1 MRAPIPES
9 MQALRFHK
17 TGGPEVLQLER
28 VPTPRP
34 SDGEV
39 LIEVHATAINPS
51 DVKNVAGS
59 MPQTRP
65 PRTPGRDFAGRVVA
79 GPESWMGAEVFG
91 TSGELGFIRDGA
103 HAEYVVARLDGVL
116 RKPATLSMIEAASI
130 GVPYVTAW
138 EGLRRAGLQAGD
150 TVLLVGGTGAVGRAT
165 AQLARWSGARVL
177 STARGAA
184 VSDTAFRS
192 MVDRVIDPEHEDLAS
207 VVKEATGGR
216 GVDIVYNIVGGPTF
230 GPSVAS
236 LAIGGRLVAVAS
248 TPETEVRFDLL
259 AFYRRELQFI
269 GVNSLLLTDAEAAR
283 ILGRLLPGFLSGAL
297 SVTAVQT
304 VPLRDAV
311 TAYRD
316 VPQRGARKHVLLP
329 RSGR

>member
-1 MRAPIPES
+1 MNLSIPES

-28 VPTPRP
+28 VPTPQPRY
-34 SDGEV
+34 GEV

-79 GPESWMGAEVFG
+79 GPDSWLGAEVFG
-91 TSGELGFIRDGA
+91 TSGELGFVRDGA
-103 HAEYVVARLDGVL
+103 HAEYVVARADGVQ
-116 RKPATLSMIEAASI
+116 RKPATLSMAEAASI

-138 EGLRRAGLQAGD
+138 EALRRARLQVGD

-184 VSDTAFRS
+184 VSNAAFRS
-192 MVDRVIDPEHEDLAS
+192 TVDRVIDLEREELAAA
-207 VVKEATGGR
+207 VMEATEGLGA
-216 GVDIVYNIVGGPTF
+216 DIVCNIVGGPTF

-236 LAIGGRLVAVAS
+236 LAIGGRLVAIAS

-283 ILGRLLPGFLSGAL
+283 IVGRLLPGFSSGAL
-297 SVTAVQT
+297 SVTAIQD

-311 TAYRD
+311 TAYRN
-316 VPQRGARKHVLLP
+316 VRQRGAGKYVLIP
-329 RSGR
+329 R